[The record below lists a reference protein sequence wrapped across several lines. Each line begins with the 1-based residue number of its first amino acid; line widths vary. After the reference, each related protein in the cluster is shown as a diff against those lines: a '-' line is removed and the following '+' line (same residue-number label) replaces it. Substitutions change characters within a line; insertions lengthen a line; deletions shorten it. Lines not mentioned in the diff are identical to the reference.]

1 MPLNGFVATSATHGH
16 NQQVSFQPSSPNGYD
31 AHCPEGNRGTPSRSA
46 PAFVAEP
53 SPPAT
58 FEVNTGLTRQETM
71 AQQQANA
78 ATYTFVL
85 LTSDWPS
92 ASPHGDNT
100 DAVYEPQHST
110 AATGAPIHSAGPH
123 RGNNPPAAHAES
135 DSHHRE
141 NTLGAYHPLL
151 ENAARVIESLTG
163 ALQTAVRPPPPTRP
177 PVRIPIPTYRGYGD
191 RVSATDFLENLKKYQ
206 QAMGMSDHEILE
218 RILPISLVDQA
229 ARWLRLT
236 GSQLSS
242 IEQFRKAFRQEFL
255 PADYERR
262 MRRELEQ
269 RTQHPDESLLEFVR
283 AMQELFE
290 LAEPSEPNAE
300 RVERVIRQ
308 SHPTFAAY
316 LRGSRFRDLNEL
328 ASEARR
334 IQGDILAAR
343 AYRPP
348 PPASTALEPRCAWNG
363 DAASRNRRH
372 EAAHYANEQSRNTY
386 DISDR
391 ALDPY
396 SYERRAAETVPQF
409 KRRDRNTELPTPRE
423 ETQPRPNPQ
432 DERRG
437 AHQNARQDS
446 RKVPQQRCF
455 RCNSANHLVR
465 QCPERQNPGPQQSG
479 NEQSHR

>member
-1 MPLNGFVATSATHGH
+1 
-16 NQQVSFQPSSPNGYD
+16 
-31 AHCPEGNRGTPSRSA
+31 
-46 PAFVAEP
+46 
-53 SPPAT
+53 
-58 FEVNTGLTRQETM
+58 M

-78 ATYTFVL
+78 ASYSFDL

-269 RTQHPDESLLEFVR
+269 RTQHPDESLLEIGFPTGTLAPFIALTIVGRTFKALLDTGASASLFGDEVLTHLQQNSVHMREGNTAFRLACGTAHSSGTVRLVARWENRVRRQRFVHLPSLSVPIILGR
-283 AMQELFE
+283 DF
-290 LAEPSEPNAE
+290 LAKTGI
-300 RVERVIRQ
+300 VI
-308 SHPTFAAY
+308 
-316 LRGSRFRDLNEL
+316 D
-328 ASEARR
+328 
-334 IQGDILAAR
+334 
-343 AYRPP
+343 
-348 PPASTALEPRCAWNG
+348 
-363 DAASRNRRH
+363 
-372 EAAHYANEQSRNTY
+372 
-386 DISDR
+386 
-391 ALDPY
+391 
-396 SYERRAAETVPQF
+396 
-409 KRRDRNTELPTPRE
+409 
-423 ETQPRPNPQ
+423 
-432 DERRG
+432 
-437 AHQNARQDS
+437 
-446 RKVPQQRCF
+446 
-455 RCNSANHLVR
+455 
-465 QCPERQNPGPQQSG
+465 
-479 NEQSHR
+479 